1 MAASRSVALPV
12 ILVVLA
18 LVGAFSATG
27 AFVTGVAPTSA
38 SIALRGVVSQQAL
51 PIGLVEGTSLATS
64 LQVVTAAYWAVLILV
79 TVPCGFLI
87 ILYLQSERTKAGMTP
102 K

>member
-1 MAASRSVALPV
+1 MAASRSTVLPV
-12 ILVVLA
+12 ALVVLA
-18 LVGAFSATG
+18 FAAAFYSSG
-27 AFVTGVAPTSA
+27 AFVNGVAPTSTSA
-38 SIALRGVVSQQAL
+38 ALRGVVSQQAL
-51 PIGLVEGTSLATS
+51 PIGLVEGTSIATS

>member
-1 MAASRSVALPV
+1 MAARSAL
-12 ILVVLA
+12 LSVVLA
-18 LVGAFSATG
+18 AVGALCALHAAASAFVGATG
-27 AFVTGVAPTSA
+27 AKS
-38 SIALRGVVSQQAL
+38 ALRGASSSLTRAAL
-51 PIGLVEGTSLATS
+51 PGLVEGTSVALS